1 MSFSQTAEELYVHRS
16 TVVDRINRIEREL
29 NISLKDPD
37 VRLQLEIILKAM
49 EIEDMVQQSR
59 E

>member
-1 MSFSQTAEELYVHRS
+1 M
-16 TVVDRINRIEREL
+16 N
-29 NISLKDPD
+29 LKDPD
-37 VRLQLEIILKAM
+37 TRLQLEIILKAM